1 MRMCHFW
8 VQNDPFSLNK
18 KILVKTIN
26 ITFIYL
32 FTPFSVKN
40 FLKILRVDPELRGWD
55 IFGSK
60 MAHLSQ
66 KRNFWEKLLILISSI
81 YWPLSLWKIFKN
93 SYNGWGCTIFGP
105 KMSPFAQTNFFSKN
119 LLINLVPIIYAY
131 QHSKNKSQISVY

>member
-26 ITFIYL
+26 ITFIDL
-32 FTPFSVKN
+32 FTPFSVKI
-40 FLKILRVDPELRGWD
+40 FFKILRVNPELWGWA

-66 KRNFWEKLLILISSI
+66 TRNFWEESLILISSI
-81 YWPLSLWKIFKN
+81 YWPLSLWQILKN
-93 SYNGWGCTIFGP
+93 SYNGWGCTIFRH
-105 KMSPFAQTNFFSKN
+105 KMGPFAQTKFFSKN
-119 LLINLVPIIYAY
+119 LLINFVPIIYAY
-131 QHSKNKSQISVY
+131 QHPKNQSQISIY

>member
-32 FTPFSVKN
+32 FPHFSVKN

-81 YWPLSLWKIFKN
+81 YWPLSLWKILKN
-93 SYNGWGCTIFGP
+93 SYNGLGCTIFGP
-105 KMSPFAQTNFFSKN
+105 KMSPFAQTKFFSKN
-119 LLINLVPIIYAY
+119 LLIKLVPIIYAY
-131 QHSKNKSQISVY
+131 QHAKNKSQISVY